1 MPPGL
6 GVLNEFDDIPDAL
19 ELFSLLV
26 GNLGSEFL
34 LQSHDQLDS
43 VERVRAQV
51 LDELGLRLDLVLVD
65 AELLDDDFLDSICG

>member
-1 MPPGL
+1 M
-6 GVLNEFDDIPDAL
+6 NPDAL
-19 ELFSLLV
+19 ELFGILV

-34 LQSHDQLDS
+34 LQCHDQLDG

-65 AELLDDDFLDSICG
+65 AELLDDDFTDSICE